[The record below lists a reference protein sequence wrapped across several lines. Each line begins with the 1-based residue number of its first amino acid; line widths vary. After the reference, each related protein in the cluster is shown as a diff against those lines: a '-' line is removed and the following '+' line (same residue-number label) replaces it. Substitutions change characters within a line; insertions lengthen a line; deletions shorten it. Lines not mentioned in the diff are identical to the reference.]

1 MACALL
7 VAVPVA
13 TDEVVE
19 ELVAVAELDACEL
32 AVEEADPEADGEKLE
47 EEVADEEACEEA
59 EAAAEAE
66 LVAVAED
73 VLTADAVRKSW
84 TVRGDFAAEATMPA
98 ITVMSPGS
106 TPATRRPGLL
116 PRACVVCVRFLPVR
130 PW

>member
-1 MACALL
+1 VEVLESVACALL
-7 VAVPVA
+7 VAPVPVA

-19 ELVAVAELDACEL
+19 ELVAELDACEL
-32 AVEEADPEADGEKLE
+32 EEADPEADGEKLE
-47 EEVADEEACEEA
+47 EEVADDV
-59 EAAAEAE
+59 
-66 LVAVAED
+66 LTAED

-84 TVRGDFAAEATMPA
+84 TVRGDFAAEATVPA